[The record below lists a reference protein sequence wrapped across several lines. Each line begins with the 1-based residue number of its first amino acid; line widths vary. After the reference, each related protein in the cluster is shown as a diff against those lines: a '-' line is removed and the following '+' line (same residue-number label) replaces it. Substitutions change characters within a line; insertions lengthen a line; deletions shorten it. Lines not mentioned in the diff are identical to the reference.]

1 MASIYESTG
10 PQIGLEAG
18 PKTTPSFQ
26 PGQAFDPS
34 RQMLQQSEQDL
45 RSFASFSQ
53 TLTNL
58 LTDTAKKKNEEEYN
72 LGISDVLNG
81 TRTPTPEQTQQNQA
95 NVSLLRTAAEVDG
108 QVAKDLAD
116 AGSLDVSQQFK
127 AESKAISGW
136 RAYGQAVGSAK
147 QTASDSQAFFMTW
160 MENSKDKVIPTADG
174 RMISPAEA
182 SSPAEIQAALEIGQQ
197 RLISQGNLSRIN
209 PTILAE
215 HLAPSIQAVKGQMYA
230 NKLSTEVRKA
240 KETAISDTSGFIRS
254 EFNNSNLDVSGMSES
269 FQRNVSDLVIKGDL
283 SKGAANDLV
292 MREALASISSLDEMT
307 AKAQVAKL
315 LQVRKIANDPNSI
328 TLGAAYPE
336 EFSKV
341 IDVIEGRVEQQAAK
355 AEREMGKQAEQAWII
370 LTKAQDDANMSPGDL
385 KSLRQQTIS
394 VLGMLAD
401 KGSSE
406 AQKYRTQ
413 LLSDPINIDYTLYRQ
428 YREGI
433 AQGKRPTQEQLNR
446 DVQSGKLSQE
456 MGRELGVSAT
466 TSDEGAFKK
475 QFGSSIS
482 DAVKAKLKEAGAI
495 TLNPFNLPET
505 NVLHVEQI
513 TNDLVRNVYL
523 WRKSQLAK
531 GQTPDDNDINQFV
544 LNELP
549 RTIGNYFT
557 YNKAEGSWTTKPI
570 STNPALTPNRIKSAL
585 KGSVIEAS
593 GFNPRTI
600 QLRSMNSGS
609 SVLLSKEEVT
619 DNINRF
625 TNNQPLTRRAQQFA
639 DTTTGGAVSLL
650 TQQAQHLGIDPT
662 PIQNS
667 PQAKQQAQYAAVAPW
682 ATQRLNASGG
692 NYLQQM
698 LNLQRIVEAQNRA
711 TSREANNTTVSS
723 ISGKIDTTKA
733 FNALVGNESGGNY
746 QAMNTAGSGATGLG
760 QVMPENIGPWTK
772 EVLGRAMTQSEFRNN
787 KAAQIRVVTY
797 KFNQAIKS
805 QLDAG
810 FSPTESLRRAAAIWY
825 SGDAKLVNS
834 TKKEYYNGVAYPSI
848 KEYADDILRRYNSF

>member
-10 PQIGLEAG
+10 PQIGLAG
-18 PKTTPSFQ
+18 RPAPSFQ

-58 LTDTAKKKNEEEYN
+58 LTDTAKKKNEEEYQ
-72 LGISDVLNG
+72 LGLADVLNG
-81 TRTPTPEQTQQNQA
+81 TRKPTPEQLQQNQTD
-95 NVSLLRTAAEVDG
+95 VTLLKSAAEADN
-108 QVAKDLAD
+108 QVANDIAKT
-116 AGSLDVSQQFK
+116 GSLDVSQQFK
-127 AESKAISGW
+127 ADSKAISGW

-147 QTASDSQAFFMTW
+147 QAASDAQAFFMTW
-160 MENSKDKVIPTADG
+160 MENSKDKVIPTVDG
-174 RMISPAEA
+174 RLISPAEVGA
-182 SSPAEIQAALEIGQQ
+182 DPAEIQAALEIGQQ

-230 NKLSTEVRKA
+230 NKLSSEVRKA
-240 KETAISDTSGFIRS
+240 KETAISDTAGFVRS
-254 EFNNSNLDVSGMSES
+254 EFNNPNLDVPGMSES

-283 SKGAANDLV
+283 SRGAANDLV
-292 MREALASISSLDEMT
+292 IREALASISSLDEMS
-307 AKAQVAKL
+307 AKAMIAKL

-341 IDVIEGRVEQQAAK
+341 MDVIEGRVEQQAAK
-355 AEREMGKQAEQAWII
+355 ADREMGKQAEQAWGI
-370 LTKAQDDANMSPGDL
+370 LKKAEQDATMAPGDL
-385 KSLRQQTIS
+385 QNLRKQTIS

-401 KGSSE
+401 KGSTD
-406 AQKYRTQ
+406 ALKYRTE

-428 YREGI
+428 LREGI
-433 AQGKRPTQEQLNR
+433 AQGKRPTDTQISGY
-446 DVQSGKLSQE
+446 VTSGKLSQE
-456 MGRELGVSAT
+456 QGRELGVFAT
-466 TSDEGAFKK
+466 TSDEEAFKK
-475 QFGSSIS
+475 KFGPSI
-482 DAVKAKLKEAGAI
+482 DNYVKSGLKERQAI
-495 TLNPFNLPET
+495 SLDPYNRPET
-505 NVLHVEQI
+505 NVMHVEQV
-513 TNDLVRNVYL
+513 TNDLVANVFR

-544 LNELP
+544 VNELP
-549 RTIGNYFT
+549 RTIGRYFQQNPDT
-557 YNKAEGSWTTKPI
+557 KAWTTRPLSK
-570 STNPALTPNRIKSAL
+570 NPNLTPNKIKSAL
-585 KGSVIEAS
+585 SGSVRDAS
-593 GFNPRTI
+593 GFDPRTI

-619 DNINRF
+619 DNINRL
-625 TNNQPLTRRAQQFA
+625 TNNQPLTRKAQQLA
-639 DTTTGGAVSLL
+639 NTTTGGAVSLL
-650 TQQAQHLGIDPT
+650 TQQAQHQGIDPT

-711 TSREANNTTVSS
+711 AVRETNNATVSS
-723 ISGKIDTTKA
+723 ISGQIDTTKA
-733 FNALVGNESGGNY
+733 FNALVGKESGGNY
-746 QAMNTAGSGATGLG
+746 QALNTAGSGATGLG
-760 QVMPENIGPWTK
+760 QVMPANIGPWTK

-848 KEYADDILRRYNSF
+848 KEYADDILRRYNSY

>member
-10 PQIGLEAG
+10 PQVGLAG
-18 PKTTPSFQ
+18 PGTAPSFQ
-26 PGQAFDPS
+26 PGKAFDPS
-34 RQMLQQSEQDL
+34 QQMLQQSEQDL

-58 LTDTAKKKNEEEYN
+58 LTDTAKKKNEEEYQ
-72 LGISDVLNG
+72 LGIADVLNG
-81 TRTPTPEQTQQNQA
+81 TRKPTPEQIQQNQT
-95 NVSLLRTAAEVDG
+95 NVTLLKSAAEADN
-108 QVAKDLAD
+108 QVANDLAKT
-116 AGSLDVSQQFK
+116 GSLDASQQFK

-182 SSPAEIQAALEIGQQ
+182 SSPSEIQAALEIGQQ
-197 RLISQGNLSRIN
+197 KLISQGNLSRIN

-215 HLAPSIQAVKGQMYA
+215 HLAPSLQAVKGQMYA
-230 NKLSTEVRKA
+230 NKLSMEVRKA
-240 KETAISDTSGFIRS
+240 KETVISDTKGFVRS
-254 EFNNSNLDVSGMSES
+254 EFNNPNLDVPGMSES
-269 FQRNVSDLVIKGDL
+269 FQRYVSNLVVNGGMGRGD
-283 SKGAANDLV
+283 ANDLV
-292 MREALASISSLDEMT
+292 IQEALGSISSLDEMN
-307 AKAQVAKL
+307 AKAMIAKL
-315 LQVRKIANDPNSI
+315 VQVRKIANDPNSI

-341 IDVIEGRVEQQAAK
+341 MDVIEGRVEQQAAK
-355 AEREMGKQAEQAWII
+355 AERELDKQAEQAWGI
-370 LTKAQDDANMSPGDL
+370 LKKAEQDATMAPGDL
-385 KSLRQQTIS
+385 QSLRKQTIS

-401 KGSSE
+401 KNSTAALE
-406 AQKYRTQ
+406 YRTKI
-413 LLSDPINIDYTLYRQ
+413 LSDPINIDYTLYRQ
-428 YREGI
+428 LREGI
-433 AQGKRPTQEQLNR
+433 AQGKRPTDTQINGY
-446 DVQSGKLSQE
+446 VTSGKLSQE
-456 MGRELGVSAT
+456 QGREMLVFAT
-466 TSDEGAFKK
+466 VSDEEEFKK
-475 QFGSSIS
+475 KFGPSI
-482 DAVKAKLKEAGAI
+482 DNYVKAGLKERQAI
-495 TLNPFNLPET
+495 SLDPYNRPET
-505 NVLHVEQI
+505 NVMHVEQV
-513 TNDLVRNVYL
+513 TNDMVANVYR

-544 LNELP
+544 VNELP
-549 RTIGNYFT
+549 RTIGRYFQQDPNT
-557 YNKAEGSWTTKPI
+557 KAWTTRPI
-570 STNPALTPNRIKSAL
+570 SKNPNLTPNKIKSAL
-585 KGSVIEAS
+585 AGSVRDAS
-593 GFNPRTI
+593 GFDPRTI

-609 SVLLSKEEVT
+609 SVLLSKEEVM
-619 DNINRF
+619 DNINRL
-625 TNNQPLTRRAQQFA
+625 TNNQPLTRKAQQLA
-639 DTTTGGAVSLL
+639 NTTTGGAVTLL
-650 TQQAQHLGIDPT
+650 TQQAQHHKIDPT

-711 TSREANNTTVSS
+711 TIRETNNATVSS
-723 ISGKIDTTKA
+723 ISGKIDTTRA

-810 FSPTESLRRAAAIWY
+810 FSPTEALRRAAAIWY

-834 TKKEYYNGVAYPSI
+834 TKKQYYNGVAYPSV
-848 KEYADDILRRYNSF
+848 KEYADDILRRYNSY